1 MVETYLNDGTRV
13 YGYREKKEL
22 PGYNKYKENQIHLIY
37 GYDGSVFKV

>member
-22 PGYNKYKENQIHLIY
+22 PGYNKYKEN
-37 GYDGSVFKV
+37 